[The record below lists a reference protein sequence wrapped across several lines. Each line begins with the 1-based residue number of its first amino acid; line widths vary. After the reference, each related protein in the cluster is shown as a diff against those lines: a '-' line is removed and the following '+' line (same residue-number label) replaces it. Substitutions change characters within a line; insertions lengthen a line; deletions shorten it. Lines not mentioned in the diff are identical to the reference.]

1 MKKRYIVLAVGTVLI
16 LCYFMFG
23 SVYFA
28 NYEFNRA
35 DEIDELHDEKESIL
49 QEMDSTLYLLK
60 QSHQQTQQTIEELSS
75 EEYIQQKTIIQH
87 NILERDSIII
97 NKTQQTVIVPVYV
110 YDTVT
115 VPVVIHDTVYK
126 IVELDSLIVT
136 KKRKSSMFKR

>member
-28 NYEFNRA
+28 NYELDRA
-35 DEIDELHDEKESIL
+35 TEIDELHVEKESIL

-60 QSHQQTQQTIEELSS
+60 QSHQQTQHTIEELSS

-87 NILERDSIII
+87 NILERDSIVI
-97 NKTQQTVIVPVYV
+97 NSQTVIVPIYV

-126 IVELDSLIVT
+126 IVELDSLIDT
-136 KKRKSSMFKR
+136 KKRKSGIFKR